1 MFSPLS
7 RRLQEL
13 SPQGAATA
21 ICGRHLRLSPAQ
33 LVEGLPSLGCVLY
46 VPMRACRSS
55 VREIPPGLL
64 LQMPLLAPLLLFR
77 RLVAAGSITV
87 EGPREWIEC
96 VDRSGCACARLYLLP
111 DTDYLAWDALLAC
124 AGPAITMP
132 ASRRPHASG
141 PVGAQLLRF
150 HARWL
155 AGLQV
160 LGAELVTGRVS
171 PLSRQLAGL
180 IARAEAASWWPAA
193 RD

>member
-7 RRLQEL
+7 RRLREL
-13 SPQGAATA
+13 SPQGAATT
-21 ICGRHLRLSPAQ
+21 ICGRRLRLSPAQ
-33 LVEGLPSLGCVLY
+33 LIEGLPSLGCVLY
-46 VPMRACRSS
+46 VPMRGCRSP
-55 VREIPPGLL
+55 VQEMLPGLL
-64 LQMPLLAPLLLFR
+64 VETTLLAPLLQFR
-77 RLVAAGSITV
+77 RLVAASSITV

-96 VDRSGCACARLYLLP
+96 VDRRGDACARLYLLP

-124 AGPAITMP
+124 AGPATTLP
-132 ASRRPHASG
+132 ASRRPHESG

-160 LGAELVTGRVS
+160 LRGEIVGSRVS
-171 PLSRQLAGL
+171 PLGRQQAGL
-180 IARAEAASWWPAA
+180 IARAEAASRWRMP